1 MIVTVLAAIV
11 ILVPLWFLF
20 LKPAKTP
27 VSQSGPSITFSL
39 YDHAVYEGTDTV
51 VKEIKMAPN
60 TDSVDFGVVEN
71 KQSGKTLLIYV
82 KDNNPAE
89 DEVVNPSDDVTT
101 VGPEQTGLDTRMII
115 IIAAAAVAVTAA
127 AVVVVIVSKKKKTAK

>member
-27 VSQSGPSITFSL
+27 VSQSGPSIIFSL

-51 VKEIKMAPN
+51 VKEIKM
-60 TDSVDFGVVEN
+60 EN
-71 KQSGKTLLIYV
+71 IESIHFVKQTERCRIERKER
-82 KDNNPAE
+82 KDKR
-89 DEVVNPSDDVTT
+89 
-101 VGPEQTGLDTRMII
+101 GCR
-115 IIAAAAVAVTAA
+115 
-127 AVVVVIVSKKKKTAK
+127 